1 MQVNPS
7 FGKSYSWPQEFA
19 LNGCTND
26 ASATYFL
33 GKSPFPAL
41 DAFVEFV
48 ATFGNVS
55 GKIRSW
61 YWFSEF
67 GLMVYSMS
75 RNRYCERI
83 GRQHKSN
90 HGKAYTLYLMQS

>member
-7 FGKSYSWPQEFA
+7 FGKAYSWPLEFA
-19 LNGCTND
+19 MSSCTSN

-48 ATFGNVS
+48 ATIGNVS
-55 GKIRSW
+55 GAA
-61 YWFSEF
+61 
-67 GLMVYSMS
+67 L
-75 RNRYCERI
+75 
-83 GRQHKSN
+83 
-90 HGKAYTLYLMQS
+90 

>member
-7 FGKSYSWPQEFA
+7 FGKPYSWPLEFA
-19 LNGCTND
+19 LSSCTSN

-48 ATFGNVS
+48 ATIGNVS
-55 GKIRSW
+55 G
-61 YWFSEF
+61 
-67 GLMVYSMS
+67 
-75 RNRYCERI
+75 
-83 GRQHKSN
+83 
-90 HGKAYTLYLMQS
+90 ATL

>member
-19 LNGCTND
+19 LNGCTSD

-48 ATFGNVS
+48 ATIGNVS
-55 GKIRSW
+55 GAN
-61 YWFSEF
+61 
-67 GLMVYSMS
+67 L
-75 RNRYCERI
+75 
-83 GRQHKSN
+83 
-90 HGKAYTLYLMQS
+90 